1 MTKRLG
7 RGLADIITTNAHV
20 SAIAPSGSA
29 SFVMLRTEQ
38 IRAGRFQPRTVIS
51 DAGLEDLKASIKRS
65 GVIEPVIVRPLAHGT
80 YEVVAGE
87 RRLRATQALN
97 IPEIPAIIRTLSD
110 KETLEVSLIENI
122 QRENLNPLEEAK
134 GYERLLHEF
143 GYTQEDI
150 ASAVGK
156 DRATVSNLLRI
167 LALPQEIRQGVS
179 EGRVTLGH
187 AKALLSIEDKTKQ
200 LTLYRHVLRSG
211 LSVRQTEAGARAD
224 AGGTRRR
231 ARQADPH
238 ARTLEEELQR
248 TLGTRVHIHGR
259 KKGGRITIDYFSSED
274 LTRIL
279 HALGV
284 QA

>member
-20 SAIAPSGSA
+20 SATAPSGSS

-38 IRAGRFQPRTVIS
+38 IRAGRFQPRTAIS

-143 GYTQEDI
+143 GYTQEDV

-167 LALPQEIRQGVS
+167 LALPQEIRQGLG

-187 AKALLSIEDKTKQ
+187 AKALLSVEDTTKQ
-200 LTLYRHVLRSG
+200 LALYRHVLRSG

-224 AGGTRRR
+224 AGSARRR

>member
-1 MTKRLG
+1 
-7 RGLADIITTNAHV
+7 
-20 SAIAPSGSA
+20 
-29 SFVMLRTEQ
+29 MLRTEQ
-38 IRAGRFQPRTVIS
+38 IRAGRFQPRTAIS

-143 GYTQEDI
+143 GYTQEDV

-167 LALPQEIRQGVS
+167 LALPQEIRQGLS

-187 AKALLSIEDKTKQ
+187 AKALLSVEDTTKQ
-200 LTLYRHVLRSG
+200 LALYRHVLRSG
-211 LSVRQTEAGARAD
+211 LSVRQAEAGARAD
-224 AGGTRRR
+224 AGGARRR
-231 ARQADPH
+231 VRQADPH

-284 QA
+284 QT